1 MAYEPRG
8 GGQGGQGGGKFGGFN
23 RETRCRFCRDRVS
36 EIDFKDVSTLQKL
49 VTNQGKMFSKKRSGN
64 CAKHQRQLKDAIK
77 RSRFMALM
85 PYTE

>member
-1 MAYEPRG
+1 MAVKKSASE
-8 GGQGGQGGGKFGGFN
+8 QGKFGFQ

-64 CAKHQRQLKDAIK
+64 CAKHQRQLKHAIK
-77 RSRFMALM
+77 RARFMALM
-85 PYTE
+85 PYIE